1 MNLVP
6 LGLRVP
12 ATSANLGS
20 GFDTMGLAL
29 SLYNDVEILDILEE
43 GRYEIEVIG
52 EGAPELGDPA
62 GNLLVK
68 SYKFACRKWGQI
80 PFGLR
85 IRAINAI
92 PLGRGLGSS
101 ATAVVGGIMVA
112 NALRERPFR
121 KEDLLSLVTELEG
134 HPDNAVPCLLGGMV
148 VSCWNGSEVRYVR
161 LPPMPENMSAV
172 VAVPDFKVL
181 THEARDAL
189 PREVAL
195 GEAVFNLSRAA
206 LFAASWA
213 TENWANL
220 MFAMEDRLHQQ
231 FRARLFPGGEAIL
244 SRMKKI
250 PECLGVAISGSG
262 PSMLAFARGNPQR
275 VAIAMCRA
283 FSESGVRSRFFVL
296 DTDNEGARV
305 RGAKR

>member
-1 MNLVP
+1 MNRP
-6 LGLRVP
+6 LLSFRLP

-29 SLYNDVEILDILEE
+29 SLYNDVEVLETLEE
-43 GRYEIEVIG
+43 HRYEIEVIG
-52 EGAPELGDPA
+52 EGAPDLSQPS

-68 SYKFACRKWGQI
+68 SYEYACRKWGLPAQ
-80 PFGLR
+80 GLR
-85 IRAINAI
+85 FRSVNAI

-101 ATAVVGGIMVA
+101 ATAVVGGILIA
-112 NALRERPFR
+112 NAFRE
-121 KEDLLSLVTELEG
+121 KALETEELLVLATELEG
-134 HPDNAVPCLLGGMV
+134 HPDNAVPCLIGGMV

-161 LPPMPENMSAV
+161 LPAMPEGMSAV
-172 VAVPDFKVL
+172 VAVPDFRVL
-181 THEARDAL
+181 THDAREAL
-189 PREVAL
+189 PREVSL

-213 TENWANL
+213 TGNWKNL

-275 VAIAMCRA
+275 VAIAMCQA

-296 DTDNEGARV
+296 DTDIQGARA
-305 RGAKR
+305 RRAAG

>member
-1 MNLVP
+1 MNKP
-6 LGLRVP
+6 LLSLRLP

-29 SLYNDVEILDILEE
+29 SLYNDVEILEPLPE

-52 EGAPELGDPA
+52 EGSPDLGEPSR
-62 GNLLVK
+62 NLLVK
-68 SYKFACRKWGQI
+68 SYEHACRNWGQ
-80 PFGLR
+80 PCPGLR
-85 IRAINAI
+85 MRSINAI
-92 PLGRGLGSS
+92 PLGRGLGGS
-101 ATAVVGGIMVA
+101 APAVAGGILIA
-112 NALRERPFR
+112 NGFREHPLAM
-121 KEDLLSLVTELEG
+121 EELLLMATELEG

-161 LPPMPENMSAV
+161 LPPMPEGMSAV

-181 THEARDAL
+181 THDAREAL

-213 TENWANL
+213 TGNWANL

-231 FRARLFPGGEAIL
+231 FRAKLFPGGEAIL

-275 VAIAMCRA
+275 VAIAMCQA
-283 FSESGVRSRFFVL
+283 FSENGVRSRFFVL
-296 DTDNEGARV
+296 DTDIQGARV
-305 RGAKR
+305 RGVLN

>member
-1 MNLVP
+1 MNKP
-6 LGLRVP
+6 EMSLRLP

-29 SLYNDVEILDILEE
+29 SLYNDVEVLETLEE

-52 EGAPELGDPA
+52 EGAPELVDPSR
-62 GNLLVK
+62 NLLVK
-68 SYKFACRKWGQI
+68 SYEHACRKWGQC
-80 PFGLR
+80 PYGLKMR
-85 IRAINAI
+85 SINAI

-101 ATAVVGGIMVA
+101 ATAVAGGILIA
-112 NALRERPFR
+112 NGFREHP
-121 KEDLLSLVTELEG
+121 KETEELLVLATELEG
-134 HPDNAVPCLLGGMV
+134 HPDNAVPCLIGGMV
-148 VSCWNGSEVRYVR
+148 VSCWDGSQVRYVR
-161 LPPMPENMSAV
+161 LPPMPEGMSAV

-181 THEARDAL
+181 THEAREAL

-213 TENWANL
+213 TGNWANL

-244 SRMKKI
+244 NRMAKI

-275 VAIAMCRA
+275 VAIAMCQA
-283 FSESGVRSRFFVL
+283 FTESGVRSRFFVL
-296 DTDNEGARV
+296 DTDIQGARA
-305 RGAKR
+305 RGAAK

>member
-1 MNLVP
+1 MLEPP
-6 LGLRVP
+6 LSLRLP

-29 SLYNDVEILDILEE
+29 SLYNDIEVLETLEE

-52 EGAPELGDPA
+52 EGSPELSVPDQ
-62 GNLLVK
+62 NLIVK
-68 SYKFACRKWGQI
+68 SYEFTCRKWGQ
-80 PFGLR
+80 PSPGLR
-85 IRAINAI
+85 MRSINAI

-101 ATAVVGGIMVA
+101 ASAVAGGVLIA
-112 NALRERPFR
+112 NAFRANPLRR
-121 KEDLLSLVTELEG
+121 EDLLGLATELEG

-161 LPPMPENMSAV
+161 LPPMPEGMSAV
-172 VAVPDFKVL
+172 VAVPDFKVS
-181 THEARDAL
+181 THDAREAL
-189 PREVAL
+189 PREVPL

-213 TENWANL
+213 TGNWENL

-244 SRMKKI
+244 TRLSNVR
-250 PECLGVAISGSG
+250 ECLGVAISGSG
-262 PSMLAFARGNPQR
+262 RACWPSPTGIHKEWPSQCARPFPKVG
-275 VAIAMCRA
+275 
-283 FSESGVRSRFFVL
+283 
-296 DTDNEGARV
+296 
-305 RGAKR
+305 

>member
-1 MNLVP
+1 MNRP
-6 LGLRVP
+6 LLSLRLP

-29 SLYNDVEILDILEE
+29 SLYNDVEVLETLE
-43 GRYEIEVIG
+43 DHRYEIEVIG
-52 EGAPELGDPA
+52 EGSPDLAQPSA
-62 GNLLVK
+62 NLLIK
-68 SYKFACRKWGQI
+68 SYEYACRKWGQ
-80 PFGLR
+80 PTQGLR
-85 IRAINAI
+85 LRSINAI

-101 ATAVVGGIMVA
+101 ATAVVGGILIA
-112 NALRERPFR
+112 NAFR
-121 KEDLLSLVTELEG
+121 GKILDTEALLTLATELEG
-134 HPDNAVPCLLGGMV
+134 HPDNAVPCLVGGMV

-161 LPPMPENMSAV
+161 LPAMPVGMSAV

-181 THEARDAL
+181 THDARDAL
-189 PREVAL
+189 PREVSL

-213 TENWANL
+213 TGNWENL

-244 SRMKKI
+244 ARMKKI

-262 PSMLAFARGNPQR
+262 PSMLAFSRGNPQR
-275 VAIAMCRA
+275 VAIAMCQA

-296 DTDNEGARV
+296 DTDMQGARA
-305 RGAKR
+305 RGVTK

>member
-1 MNLVP
+1 MNRP
-6 LGLRVP
+6 LLSFRLP

-29 SLYNDVEILDILEE
+29 SLYNDVEVLETLEE
-43 GRYEIEVIG
+43 HRYEIEVIG
-52 EGAPELGDPA
+52 EGAPDLSQPS

-68 SYKFACRKWGQI
+68 SYEYACRKWGLPAQ
-80 PFGLR
+80 GLLFR
-85 IRAINAI
+85 SVNAI

-101 ATAVVGGIMVA
+101 ATAVVGGILIA
-112 NALRERPFR
+112 NAFRE
-121 KEDLLSLVTELEG
+121 KALETEELLVLATELEG
-134 HPDNAVPCLLGGMV
+134 HPDNAVPCLIGGMV

-161 LPPMPENMSAV
+161 LPAMPEGMSAV
-172 VAVPDFKVL
+172 VAVPDFRVL
-181 THEARDAL
+181 THDAREAL
-189 PREVAL
+189 PREVSL

-213 TENWANL
+213 TGNWKNL

-275 VAIAMCRA
+275 VAIAMCQA

-296 DTDNEGARV
+296 DTDMQGARA
-305 RGAKR
+305 RRAAG

>member
-1 MNLVP
+1 MSEPVLSFR
-6 LGLRVP
+6 LP

-29 SLYNDVEILDILEE
+29 SLYNDVEVLDILEE
-43 GRYEIEVIG
+43 GRYEIEAIG
-52 EGAPELGDPA
+52 EGASELADPSR
-62 GNLLVK
+62 NLLVK
-68 SYKFACRKWGQI
+68 SYEYACRKWEQ
-80 PFGLR
+80 PARGLK
-85 IRAINAI
+85 IRSINAI

-101 ATAVVGGIMVA
+101 ATAVAGGILIA
-112 NALRERPFR
+112 NALMEKPV
-121 KEDLLSLVTELEG
+121 EAGELLLMATELEG
-134 HPDNAVPCLLGGMV
+134 HPDNAVPCLIGGMV
-148 VSCWNGSEVRYVR
+148 VSCWNGTEVRYVR
-161 LPPMPENMSAV
+161 LPSMPQGMSAV

-181 THEARDAL
+181 THQAREAL
-189 PREVAL
+189 PREVPL

-213 TENWANL
+213 TGNWANL

-244 SRMKKI
+244 ERMGRI

-262 PSMLAFARGNPQR
+262 PSMLAFAKGNPQR

-283 FSESGVRSRFFVL
+283 FSESGVRSRFYVL
-296 DTDNEGARV
+296 DTDMQGARA
-305 RGAKR
+305 REASR